1 MELLKDFVDIELDIV
16 LGFLDIIETEMLKQ
30 TLSMVNTSKKKKSMS
45 IFT

>member
-30 TLSMVNTSKKKKSMS
+30 TLSMVNTSKKSMS